1 MLKNIAKSN
10 VQHRSFKVYK
20 KFYASEG
27 DYPVLKL
34 YDKTSSLHS
43 ASGSFDASTF
53 EKTISGSVINSYHKH
68 PMYKSIR
75 HKYFIQND
83 LVKMFGNISNLYDF
97 ANERR
102 LEETIYVIDIDQI
115 KYGEGIKPSSI
126 SLTSPQVAS
135 GSKVTDDGKGNLYSK
150 TTEYNWIRADFNQFT
165 NNFSKGIDIVFSD
178 TNTDPLNIR
187 AQQPYGVDFQNPL
200 IKLTFEGDTDD
211 RTIQRMD
218 AFTDTIQTGSQGTI
232 TIAEGLNFLGSGL
245 EQIQVGN
252 VFYADGLIMFTTLS
266 EGEDITDYDLE
277 YRSTKTVHELEV
289 LCQAG
294 DCEFNYSQNPSAI
307 DVTVSGSYTF
317 VPTPIGPRRFG
328 RPPRNW
334 DSEPV
339 KIKEVT
345 TIDRTAEYYGS
356 VTSSVTNEFATGSWD
371 DYYTYSLTDPTGSY
385 LTTFVSTIGLYD
397 DNNNLVA
404 VAKLPK
410 PIKKYPDMAVNF
422 IVRMDL

>member
-10 VQHRSFKVYK
+10 VQQRSFKVYK

-27 DYPVLKL
+27 DYPVMKI
-34 YDKTSSLHS
+34 YDKTSALHS
-43 ASGSFDASTF
+43 GSGAFDASSF
-53 EKTISGSVINSYHKH
+53 ERTVSGSIIDSYHKH

-75 HKYFIQND
+75 QKYFIEND
-83 LVKMFGNISNLYDF
+83 LVKMFGPISNLYDF
-97 ANERR
+97 SNERR

-115 KYGEGIKPSSI
+115 RYGEGIKPSSI

-135 GSKVTDDGKGNLYSK
+135 GSEVTDDGKGVLRAK
-150 TTEYNWIRADFNQFT
+150 TTEYQWTRMDMNQFQ
-165 NNFSKGIDIVFSD
+165 NDFSRGVDIVFVDND
-178 TNTDPLNIR
+178 TQPITIR
-187 AQQPYGVDFQNPL
+187 AQQPYGIDFNNPL
-200 IKLTFEGDTDD
+200 VKLTWEGDTDD

-218 AFTDTIQTGSQGTI
+218 AYTDTFQTGSQGQI

-245 EQIQVGN
+245 ENVQIGN
-252 VFYADGLIMFTTLS
+252 VFYADGLILFTTLA
-266 EGEDITDYDLE
+266 EQEQDVTEYDLE
-277 YRSTKTVHELEV
+277 YRSTKTIHELEV

-307 DVTVSGSYTF
+307 SLTVSGSYDFTE
-317 VPTPIGPRRFG
+317 
-328 RPPRNW
+328 
-334 DSEPV
+334 SEIKV
-339 KIKEVT
+339 GSRLQRAARTRKIKEVT
-345 TIDRTAEYYGS
+345 TIDRVSEYYGS
-356 VTSSVTNEFATGSWD
+356 ITSSESNDYVTGSWE
-371 DYYTYSLTDPTGSY
+371 DYYSKSLTDPTGSY

>member
-10 VQHRSFKVYK
+10 VQQRSFKVYK

-27 DYPVLKL
+27 DYPVIKL
-34 YDKTSSLHS
+34 YDKSSALH
-43 ASGSFDASTF
+43 AQSGSFDANTF
-53 EKTISGSVINSYHKH
+53 ERTISGSIIDSYHKH

-83 LVKMFGNISNLYDF
+83 LVKMFGPISNLYDF
-97 ANERR
+97 SNERR

-115 KYGEGIKPSSI
+115 RYGEGIKPSSI
-126 SLTSPQVAS
+126 SLTSPQIAS
-135 GSKVTDDGKGNLYSK
+135 GSEVTDDGKGVLRAR
-150 TTEYNWIRADFNQFT
+150 TTEYQWTRMDMNQFQ
-165 NNFSKGIDIVFSD
+165 NNFSKGVDIVFVD
-178 TNTDPLNIR
+178 NNTQPITIR
-187 AQQPYGVDFQNPL
+187 AQQPYGIDFNNPL
-200 IKLTFEGDTDD
+200 VKLTWEGDTDD

-218 AFTDTIQTGSQGTI
+218 AFTDTLQTGSQGQI

-245 EQIQVGN
+245 ENVQIGN
-252 VFYADGLIMFTTLS
+252 VFYADGLILFTTLA
-266 EGEDITDYDLE
+266 EQEEDVTDYDLE
-277 YRSTKTVHELEV
+277 YRSTKTIHELEV

-307 DVTVSGSYTF
+307 SLTVSGSYDFTE
-317 VPTPIGPRRFG
+317 
-328 RPPRNW
+328 
-334 DSEPV
+334 SEIRV
-339 KIKEVT
+339 GSRLQRAARTRKIKEVT
-345 TIDRTAEYYGS
+345 TIDRVSEYYGS
-356 VTSSVTNEFATGSWD
+356 ITSSESNDYVTGSWE
-371 DYYTYSLTDPTGSY
+371 DYYSKSLTDPTGSY

>member
-10 VQHRSFKVYK
+10 VQQRSFKVYK
-20 KFYASEG
+20 KFYASEA

-34 YDKTSSLHS
+34 YDKSSALHS
-43 ASGSFDASTF
+43 GSGAFDSTTF
-53 EKTISGSVINSYHKH
+53 ERTISGSIYDSYYKH

-83 LVKMFGNISNLYDF
+83 LVKMFGSVSNLYDF
-97 ANERR
+97 SNERR
-102 LEETIYVIDIDQI
+102 FEETVYVIDIDQI

-126 SLTSPQVAS
+126 KLTSPTVAS
-135 GSKVTDDGKGNLYSK
+135 GSEVTDDGKGVLRAK
-150 TTEYNWIRADFNQFT
+150 TNEYQWTRMDMNQFQ
-165 NNFSKGIDIVFSD
+165 NDFSRGVDIVFVDND
-178 TNTDPLNIR
+178 TQPITIR
-187 AQQPYGVDFQNPL
+187 AQQPYGIDFNNPL
-200 IKLTFEGDTDD
+200 VKLTWEGDTDD

-218 AFTDTIQTGSQGTI
+218 AYTDAIQTGSQGQI

-245 EQIQVGN
+245 ENVQIGN
-252 VFYADGLIMFTTLS
+252 VFYADGLILFTTLA
-266 EGEDITDYDLE
+266 EQEEDVTDYDLE
-277 YRSTKTVHELEV
+277 YRSTKTIHELEV

-307 DVTVSGSYTF
+307 SLTVSGSYDFTE
-317 VPTPIGPRRFG
+317 
-328 RPPRNW
+328 
-334 DSEPV
+334 SEIKV
-339 KIKEVT
+339 GSRLQRAARTRKIKEVT
-345 TIDRTAEYYGS
+345 TIDRVSEYYGS
-356 VTSSVTNEFATGSWD
+356 ITSSESNDYVTGSWE
-371 DYYTYSLTDPTGSY
+371 DYYSKSLTDPTGSY

-410 PIKKYPDMAVNF
+410 PIKNYPDMAINF

>member
-10 VQHRSFKVYK
+10 VQQRSFKVYK

-27 DYPVLKL
+27 DYPVIKL
-34 YDKTSSLHS
+34 YDKSSALH
-43 ASGSFDASTF
+43 AQSGSFDANTF
-53 EKTISGSVINSYHKH
+53 ERTISGSIIDSYHKH
-68 PMYKSIR
+68 SMYKSIR
-75 HKYFIQND
+75 QKYFIEND
-83 LVKMFGNISNLYDF
+83 LVKMFGPISNLYDF
-97 ANERR
+97 SNERR

-115 KYGEGIKPSSI
+115 RYGEGIKPSSI

-135 GSKVTDDGKGNLYSK
+135 GSEVTDDGKGVLRAK
-150 TTEYNWIRADFNQFT
+150 TTEYQWTRMDMNQFQ
-165 NNFSKGIDIVFSD
+165 NDFSRGVDIVFVDND
-178 TNTDPLNIR
+178 TQPITIR
-187 AQQPYGVDFQNPL
+187 AQQPYGIDFNNPL
-200 IKLTFEGDTDD
+200 VKLTWEGDTDD

-218 AFTDTIQTGSQGTI
+218 AYTDTFQTGSQGQI

-245 EQIQVGN
+245 ENVQVGN
-252 VFYADGLIMFTTLS
+252 VFYADGLIVFTTLA
-266 EGEDITDYDLE
+266 EQEQDVTDYDLE
-277 YRSTKTVHELEV
+277 FRSTKTIHELEV

-307 DVTVSGSYTF
+307 TTTLSGSYNFTESEIRDGSRL
-317 VPTPIGPRRFG
+317 VRSSTTRPIR
-328 RPPRNW
+328 
-334 DSEPV
+334 
-339 KIKEVT
+339 EVI
-345 TIDRTAEYYGS
+345 TIDRLNQFHGS

-371 DYYTYSLTDPTGSY
+371 DYYNYTLTDPTGSY

-397 DNNNLVA
+397 DNNNMVA

>member
-10 VQHRSFKVYK
+10 VQQRSFKVYK

-43 ASGSFDASTF
+43 ASGSFDASSF

-75 HKYFIQND
+75 HKYFLQND
-83 LVKMFGNISNLYDF
+83 LVKMFGNINNLYDF

-102 LEETIYVIDIDQI
+102 LEETIYVIDIDQM

-126 SLTSPQVAS
+126 ALTSPQVAS
-135 GSKVTDDGKGNLYSK
+135 GSLVSDDGKGNLYSK

-200 IKLTFEGDTDD
+200 IKLTYEGDTDD

-218 AFTDTIQTGSQGTI
+218 AYTDTIQTGSQGTI
-232 TIAEGLNFLGSGL
+232 SIAEGLNFLGSGL

-334 DSEPV
+334 DSEPI
-339 KIKEVT
+339 KIKQVT

-356 VTSSVTNEFATGSWD
+356 VTSSVTNDYVTGSWD
-371 DYYTYSLTDPTGSY
+371 DYYNYSLTDPTGSY